1 MAELVPSGG
10 IVGPVYNA
18 QQIVEDPHYQ
28 ERDDIIEVDDPELG
42 PTRMLG
48 IVPKFSQTP
57 GSVEHTGPS
66 IGEHNAQ
73 VYGGWLGYDENELRD
88 LSDSGII

>member
-1 MAELVPSGG
+1 MGA
-10 IVGPVYNA
+10 
-18 QQIVEDPHYQ
+18 
-28 ERDDIIEVDDPELG
+28 
-42 PTRMLG
+42 TRMLG